1 MNREDLL
8 VLSKET
14 IFSINLNGIVTE
26 WSLIAQE
33 FYGYRPE
40 EIIGTSISLIP
51 EKLFE
56 EILKN
61 KEKIIKGDKVSN
73 LKSKRMLQDGNLL
86 EITLSLALK
95 DSPQES
101 SPKISCIIEEI
112 SPAKIFENGKPTIS
126 LKSKDKVDKNFVRIK
141 KTFLG
146 T

>member
-95 DSPQES
+95 NSPQES
-101 SPKISCIIEEI
+101 SPKISY
-112 SPAKIFENGKPTIS
+112 N
-126 LKSKDKVDKNFVRIK
+126 
-141 KTFLG
+141 
-146 T
+146 